1 MPSSESSN
9 SKKKNRA
16 DTGDA
21 GGAGHSHG
29 IALAVWA
36 LRVLCGAVFIFSGWV
51 KAIDPWGTVFKFND
65 YNQALG
71 VSFPHELIV
80 AGAFL
85 LAAVEFAL
93 GVMLL
98 TGAFKRLSAWAL
110 AGFMAVMTPL
120 TAWIYFTDPVADCG
134 CFGDAL
140 IISNGATFAKNLVLL
155 AAAVLLVLWNRRV
168 KGIVK
173 PAIQWV
179 VLIFSLVYPLVLS
192 LYGYT
197 VQPLVD
203 FRPFAVGEPV
213 SDAASVPEPRYIY
226 SKGGV
231 EQAFVADSLPG
242 DDEWTFVRREEP
254 AKNAKGSEIAILDA
268 DGDDITVD
276 LMDESANG
284 MMLLCVSEPAAH
296 GISRSHM
303 ANQLYTYLDYR
314 DIPMVAVVAS
324 DSIDAWA
331 AMVGAQY
338 PVYFA
343 DDTDIKTLVRG
354 NAALV
359 YVRNDTVQW
368 KYSLYSID
376 PELLPE
382 EDNNPGD
389 NVISTITPV
398 EDNNILMYLTM
409 AYIAVIIVIVAMSLV
424 RVKPAKLRKA
434 ENKAADSH

>member
-1 MPSSESSN
+1 
-9 SKKKNRA
+9 
-16 DTGDA
+16 
-21 GGAGHSHG
+21 
-29 IALAVWA
+29 
-36 LRVLCGAVFIFSGWV
+36 
-51 KAIDPWGTVFKFND
+51 
-65 YNQALG
+65 
-71 VSFPHELIV
+71 
-80 AGAFL
+80 
-85 LAAVEFAL
+85 
-93 GVMLL
+93 
-98 TGAFKRLSAWAL
+98 
-110 AGFMAVMTPL
+110 
-120 TAWIYFTDPVADCG
+120 
-134 CFGDAL
+134 
-140 IISNGATFAKNLVLL
+140 
-155 AAAVLLVLWNRRV
+155 
-168 KGIVK
+168 
-173 PAIQWV
+173 
-179 VLIFSLVYPLVLS
+179 
-192 LYGYT
+192 
-197 VQPLVD
+197 
-203 FRPFAVGEPV
+203 
-213 SDAASVPEPRYIY
+213 
-226 SKGGV
+226 
-231 EQAFVADSLPG
+231 
-242 DDEWTFVRREEP
+242 
-254 AKNAKGSEIAILDA
+254 
-268 DGDDITVD
+268 
-276 LMDESANG
+276 MDESANG

-324 DSIDAWA
+324 DSIDAWV

-434 ENKAADSH
+434 ENKATDSH